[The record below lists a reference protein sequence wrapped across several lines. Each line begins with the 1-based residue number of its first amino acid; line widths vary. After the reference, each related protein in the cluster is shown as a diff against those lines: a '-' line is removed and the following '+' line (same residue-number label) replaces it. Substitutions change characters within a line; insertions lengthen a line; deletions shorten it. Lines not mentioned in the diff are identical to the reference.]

1 MPADAAALLASL
13 VKAFVVGGII
23 CTFGQVAMD
32 FTRPVITPGH
42 VLVGYVTVGALLSAL
57 GLYQPL
63 VELGGAGATIP
74 LSGFGHSLAQGAIA
88 GARSAGLLGAF
99 AGGVQATAA
108 GIVAAV
114 VFGYVMAVIFNPRG

>member
-1 MPADAAALLASL
+1 MFAGAAAFLASL
-13 VKAFVVGGII
+13 LKAFVTGGII
-23 CTFGQVAMD
+23 CAFGQVVMD
-32 FTRPVITPGH
+32 FTRPTVTPGH
-42 VLVGYVTVGALLSAL
+42 VLVGYVTAGALLSAL

-74 LSGFGHSLAQGAIA
+74 LSGFGHSLAQGAIS

-99 AGGVQATAA
+99 GGGVQATAA

-114 VFGYVMAVIFNPRG
+114 VFGYIMAVIFNPRG